1 MFLQVFITPL
11 INLHSHS
18 KYSDGTLSPAELALT
33 ASKAKID
40 YFSLTDHDVCL
51 GWDELEPRLKEL
63 GIHYLY
69 GIELS
74 TSLHDNLHILGY
86 GLNLKDPVFQERIWN
101 LRARRIERVKKIIA
115 LLKEQGF
122 AVTFEELNT
131 LVDHAYGRPHIA
143 DLMKSKGFVKTRQK
157 AFEKYIAYGKPAYV
171 APCGPGIEEAI
182 KTIKDAGG
190 LAVLAHPGVVRNILE
205 LGKWA
210 EMGLDGIE
218 AFYPAHT
225 NVLTREFLAMAK
237 THGLLVTAGT
247 DYHGPDTGRGEM
259 YGFEFH
265 DEFFGPLKGMFL

>member
-1 MFLQVFITPL
+1 MSL

-18 KYSDGTLSPAELALT
+18 RCSDGTFSPRELADA
-33 ASKAKID
+33 ASKARID
-40 YFSLTDHDVCL
+40 YFSLTDHDISL

-86 GLNLKDPVFQERIWN
+86 GLNLKDPVFLARLEDF
-101 LRARRIERVKKIIA
+101 RARRLVRIKKIIG
-115 LLKEQGF
+115 LLREQGLD
-122 AVTFEELNT
+122 VSFEELNT
-131 LVDHAYGRPHIA
+131 VADHSYGRPHIA
-143 DLMKSKGFVKTRQK
+143 DLMRSKGFVKTRQK
-157 AFEKYIAYGKPAYV
+157 AFEKYIAYGKPAYSP
-171 APCGPGIEEAI
+171 PCGPGIEEAI
-182 KTIKDAGG
+182 RTIKDAGG
-190 LAVLAHPGVVRNILE
+190 IAVLAHPGVVYNILE
-205 LGKWA
+205 LAKWKD
-210 EMGLDGIE
+210 MGLDGIE

-225 NVLTREFLAMAK
+225 NVLTREFVGLAK

-247 DYHGPDTGRGEM
+247 DYHGPDSGRGEM